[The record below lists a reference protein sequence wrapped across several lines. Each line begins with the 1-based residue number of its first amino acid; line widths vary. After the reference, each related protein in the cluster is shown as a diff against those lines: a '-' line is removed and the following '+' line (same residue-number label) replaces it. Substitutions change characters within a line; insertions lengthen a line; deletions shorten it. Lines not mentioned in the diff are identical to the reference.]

1 MQLPDLDLIWKTS
14 QYHLGLSLPNNIFQ
28 KLSSGTPSATDLST
42 FLNLATC
49 TAYLASP
56 RLKNF
61 PGQEIGKPAV
71 SEVPD
76 WPYNNLTLGTA
87 EMSWV
92 TWEEA
97 SQGD

>member
-1 MQLPDLDLIWKTS
+1 MQLPDSDFNLDNLTS

-61 PGQEIGKPAV
+61 PGQEKGLPSWQKTRLDP
-71 SEVPD
+71 SPEPD
-76 WPYNNLTLGTA
+76 L
-87 EMSWV
+87 V
-92 TWEEA
+92 
-97 SQGD
+97 DC